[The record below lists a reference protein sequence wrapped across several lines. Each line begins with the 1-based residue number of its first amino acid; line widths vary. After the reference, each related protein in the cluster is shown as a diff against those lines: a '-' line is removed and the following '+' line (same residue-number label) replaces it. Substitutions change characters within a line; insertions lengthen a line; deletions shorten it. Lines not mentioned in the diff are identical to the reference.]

1 MELTGGRGV
10 DHVVEVGGAATLA
23 RSFGAIQMNGKIT
36 IVGNLSGAPTELNP
50 SLILAR
56 RANVQGITVGST
68 QMFAAMA
75 RAIEAKAIKPVI
87 DKVFAFDEAAAAYR
101 HMASGAHFGKI
112 VIRVA

>member
-1 MELTGGRGV
+1 LSSTSFRGV

-23 RSFGAIQMNGKIT
+23 RSLAAIRLGGKIT
-36 IVGNLSGAPTELNP
+36 IIGALSGAATELNP

-56 RANVQGITVGST
+56 RANVQGITVGSM

-75 RAIEAKAIKPVI
+75 RAIEANGIKPVI
-87 DKVFAFDEAAAAYR
+87 DKVFAFDEAPAAYR

-112 VIRVA
+112 VICVA

>member
-56 RANVQGITVGST
+56 RANLQGITVGST

-75 RAIEAKAIKPVI
+75 RAIEPNAINPVI
-87 DKVFAFDEAAAAYR
+87 DKVFPSTRQRRPIGTWLLARISAR
-101 HMASGAHFGKI
+101 S
-112 VIRVA
+112 